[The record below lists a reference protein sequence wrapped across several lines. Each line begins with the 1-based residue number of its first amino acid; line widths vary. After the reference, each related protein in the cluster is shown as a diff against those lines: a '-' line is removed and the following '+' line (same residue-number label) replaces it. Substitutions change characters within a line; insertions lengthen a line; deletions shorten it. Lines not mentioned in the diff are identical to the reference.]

1 MSDQWTFGEL
11 YGFEEELLTFIPQ
24 PVIAVIIAQE
34 RLKDIDNSP
43 KKLIYND
50 KLFTSNSVLQRI
62 Y

>member
-34 RLKDIDNSP
+34 RLKDIDE
-43 KKLIYND
+43 ND
-50 KLFTSNSVLQRI
+50 KGSEQNN
-62 Y
+62 